1 MKRLTEKMSNPCRL
15 SRKQLS
21 GLEVLSKGDS
31 RGWEEAVRG
40 NWVSPPLSSTP
51 GLWRLALREA
61 GHQPSQ
67 CTLAPCMER
76 SQELQAR
83 EEVVV
88 WQALSLPLARVSLE
102 ARRTLVA

>member
-1 MKRLTEKMSNPCRL
+1 MQAESQAAFRPGSPLKGGQSRLGGGSP
-15 SRKQLS
+15 RKLGESATQL
-21 GLEVLSKGDS
+21 DS
-31 RGWEEAVRG
+31 RSVATGTERG
-40 NWVSPPLSSTP
+40 GSPAKSMYP
-51 GLWRLALREA
+51 G
-61 GHQPSQ
+61 S
-67 CTLAPCMER
+67 CMER